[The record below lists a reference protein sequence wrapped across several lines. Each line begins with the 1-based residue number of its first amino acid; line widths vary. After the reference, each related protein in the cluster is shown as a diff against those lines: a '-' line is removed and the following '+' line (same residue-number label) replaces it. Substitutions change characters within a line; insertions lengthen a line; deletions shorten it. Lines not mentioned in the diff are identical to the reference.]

1 VRHNGGMTEDI
12 TDSNAPLTDR
22 PLNIPEYFL
31 LLCLD
36 DEKGRLLLDGPTV
49 GLGLAGAALAD
60 LARRGRL
67 TVTQTTVNSIERP
80 EQVFTADPNPPAWA
94 HTTDLEWPLEQV
106 WDIIRAFTRHRDA
119 EQWINRFSRQSL
131 RDAVAASLVKHGVL
145 EEDESIV
152 LWVFHRTRYI
162 EKDEHFEKDL
172 KNTLRSVLRGMQ
184 PADDVSWPLISL
196 MRSTRLLHRLFPEA
210 EKEHIR
216 AAALTPVGSP
226 GTQASVSEVL
236 QATENAIA
244 EALTATTGGASALD

>member
-1 VRHNGGMTEDI
+1 VRHNGVMNEAI
-12 TDSNAPLTDR
+12 KDSNEPVTDR
-22 PLNIPEYFL
+22 PLNLPEYFL

-67 TVTQTTVNSIERP
+67 KVTQTTVNSIERP
-80 EQVFTADPNPPAWA
+80 AEVFTADPAPPSWA
-94 HTTDLEWPLEQV
+94 HTTDLEWPLAQV

-131 RDAVAASLVKHGVL
+131 RDAVAASLVKHRVL

-162 EKDEHFEKDL
+162 EKDVHFEKEL
-172 KNTLRSVLRGMQ
+172 KNTLRSVLRGTQ
-184 PADDVSWPLISL
+184 PADEVTWPLISL

-226 GTQASVSEVL
+226 ATQGSVSEIL

>member
-1 VRHNGGMTEDI
+1 MRHNGGMTEAI
-12 TDSNAPLTDR
+12 TDSNEPVIER
-22 PLNIPEYFL
+22 PLNLPEYFL

-49 GLGLAGAALAD
+49 GLGLAGAALTD

-67 TVTQTTVNSIERP
+67 KVTQTTVRSIEHP
-80 EQVFTADPNPPAWA
+80 GQVFAADPNPPGWS

-131 RDAVAASLVKHGVL
+131 RDAVAASLVKRGVL

-152 LWVFHRTRYI
+152 LWVFHRTRYM
-162 EKDEHFEKDL
+162 EKDRHFEKDL
-172 KNTLRSVLRGMQ
+172 KNTLRSVLRGTQ
-184 PADDVSWPLISL
+184 PADEVTWPLISL

-210 EKEHIR
+210 DKEHTR
-216 AAALTPVGSP
+216 AAALTPIGSP
-226 GTQASVSEVL
+226 STRTSVSEVL

>member
-1 VRHNGGMTEDI
+1 MRHNGGMNEAF
-12 TDSNAPLTDR
+12 TDHGGAVTDR
-22 PLNIPEYFL
+22 PLNLPEYFL

-67 TVTQTTVNSIERP
+67 KVTQTTVNSLDHP
-80 EQVFTADPNPPAWA
+80 GQVFTADPNPPAWA

-106 WDIIRAFTRHRDA
+106 WDIIHAFTRSRDA

-131 RDAVAASLVKHGVL
+131 RDAVAASLVKRGVL
-145 EEDESIV
+145 EEDENIV
-152 LWVFHRTRYI
+152 LWVFHRTRYM
-162 EKDEHFEKDL
+162 EKDHHFEKEL
-172 KNTLRSVLRGMQ
+172 KTTLRSVLRGLQ
-184 PADDVSWPLISL
+184 PADELTWPLVSL

-210 EKEHIR
+210 EKEHVR
-216 AAALTPVGSP
+216 AAALTPVGSRS
-226 GTQASVSEVL
+226 TQNSVSEVL

>member
-1 VRHNGGMTEDI
+1 MTEP
-12 TDSNAPLTDR
+12 TAESTGPVADR
-22 PLNIPEYFL
+22 PLNLPEYFL

-36 DEKGRLLLDGPTV
+36 DRTGRLLLDGPTV
-49 GLGLAGAALAD
+49 GLGMAGAAVAD

-67 TVTQTTVNSIERP
+67 EVTQTTVRSI
-80 EQVFTADPNPPAWA
+80 ADPQAIFSTDPRPPAWA
-94 HTTDLEWPLEQV
+94 RATDLEWPLEQV

-131 RDAVAASLVKHGVL
+131 RDAVAASLVKRGVL

-152 LWVFHRTRYI
+152 LWVFHRTRYVG
-162 EKDEHFEKDL
+162 KDQHVEKDL
-172 KNTLRSVLRGMQ
+172 KNILRSVLRGMQ
-184 PADDVSWPLISL
+184 PADDVTWPLISL

-210 EKEHIR
+210 GKEHVR

-226 GTQASVSEVL
+226 ATNSSVAEVL

>member
-1 VRHNGGMTEDI
+1 MTEAI
-12 TDSNAPLTDR
+12 TGSNDPVTER
-22 PLNIPEYFL
+22 PLNLPEYFL

-67 TVTQTTVNSIERP
+67 TVTQTTVHTIEHP
-80 EQVFTADPNPPAWA
+80 EPVFAADPNPPAWA

-131 RDAVAASLVKHGVL
+131 RDAVAASLVKRGVL

-152 LWVFHRTRYI
+152 LWVFHRTRYMG
-162 EKDEHFEKDL
+162 KDEHFEKDL
-172 KNTLRSVLRGMQ
+172 KNTLRSVLRGMR
-184 PADDVSWPLISL
+184 PADDVTWPLISL

-210 EKEHIR
+210 DKEHIR

-226 GTQASVSEVL
+226 STRASVSEVL

>member
-1 VRHNGGMTEDI
+1 MRHNGGMTEAI
-12 TDSNAPLTDR
+12 TDSNEPVAER
-22 PLNIPEYFL
+22 PLNLPEYFL

-49 GLGLAGAALAD
+49 GLGLAGATLAE

-67 TVTQTTVNSIERP
+67 RVTQTTVRSVDHP

-94 HTTDLEWPLEQV
+94 RTTDLEWPLEQV

-131 RDAVAASLVKHGVL
+131 RDAVAASLVKRGVL

-152 LWVFHRTRYI
+152 LWVFHRTRYM
-162 EKDEHFEKDL
+162 EKDQHFEKEL
-172 KNTLRSVLRGMQ
+172 KDTLRSVLRGRQ
-184 PADDVSWPLISL
+184 PADDLTWPLISL

-210 EKEHIR
+210 DREHIR

-226 GTQASVSEVL
+226 STNASVAEAL

>member
-1 VRHNGGMTEDI
+1 MNEAI
-12 TDSNAPLTDR
+12 TDSNEPVTDR
-22 PLNIPEYFL
+22 PLNLPEYFL

-49 GLGLAGAALAD
+49 GLGLAGATLAE

-67 TVTQTTVNSIERP
+67 AVTQTTVHSIDRP
-80 EQVFTADPNPPAWA
+80 EQASTA
-94 HTTDLEWPLEQV
+94 DLEWPLEQV
-106 WDIIRAFTRHRDA
+106 WDIIRAFTRRRDA

-131 RDAVAASLVKHGVL
+131 RDAVAASLVKRGVL
-145 EEDESIV
+145 EEDESLV
-152 LWVFHRTRYI
+152 LWVFHRTRYM
-162 EKDEHFEKDL
+162 EKDEHFEKEL
-172 KNTLRSVLRGMQ
+172 KNTLRSVLTGMQ
-184 PADDVSWPLISL
+184 PADEVTWPLISL

-210 EKEHIR
+210 DKEHIR

-226 GTQASVSEVL
+226 STLASVSEVL

>member
-1 VRHNGGMTEDI
+1 MSEAI
-12 TDSNAPLTDR
+12 PDSPEPVVDR
-22 PLNIPEYFL
+22 PLNLPEYFL

-36 DEKGRLLLDGPTV
+36 DERGRLLLDGPTV

-67 TVTQTTVNSIERP
+67 EVTRTTVRTIEQP
-80 EQVFTADPNPPAWA
+80 GPVFAADPAPPRWA
-94 HTTDLEWPLEQV
+94 GTTDLEWPLEQV

-131 RDAVAASLVKHGVL
+131 RDAVAAALVKRGIL

-162 EKDEHFEKDL
+162 ERDVHVEQELKDALAD
-172 KNTLRSVLRGMQ
+172 VLQGRR
-184 PADDVSWPLISL
+184 PADELTWPLISL
-196 MRSTRLLHRLFPEA
+196 MRSTRLLHRLFPDA
-210 EKEHIR
+210 DKHHAR

-226 GTQASVSEVL
+226 ATQSSVAEAL

-244 EALTATTGGASALD
+244 ESLTATTGGASALD